1 MPNTQIN
8 FDQQQQQLDMPTT
21 SKSSYQ
27 ECEPLQSVP
36 QQHHHHANDHLMNDH
51 NASKLLSSEDR
62 LSPNLFLNLNFD
74 NSGAIESN
82 ANSLKFEWSNFN
94 PTIINSVPS
103 TTLSMSP
110 VPHASKMSSN
120 CSYISSPTYEFLN
133 IDQQFNI
140 DHFKNE
146 CILNLDHNL
155 LSSVNDN
162 SLISNPIPGRSIE
175 LHSFSLD
182 ETKEL
187 LDLEKPINL
196 NNL

>member
-1 MPNTQIN
+1 MPNSQIN
-8 FDQQQQQLDMPTT
+8 YDQQQQLHDMPST
-21 SKSSYQ
+21 SKSSLQ
-27 ECEPLQSVP
+27 ECETLQSVP
-36 QQHHHHANDHLMNDH
+36 QQHHHHPLMNDH
-51 NASKLLSSEDR
+51 DSSKLLGSEDR

-110 VPHASKMSSN
+110 VPHASKMSST

-155 LSSVNDN
+155 LSSVNDS
-162 SLISNPIPGRSIE
+162 SLISNPNVQSID

-187 LDLEKPINL
+187 LDLEKAPINI
-196 NNL
+196 NI

>member
-1 MPNTQIN
+1 MN
-8 FDQQQQQLDMPTT
+8 FEPQQQQQLEMPST
-21 SKSSYQ
+21 SKSSLQ
-27 ECEPLQSVP
+27 ECETLQSVP
-36 QQHHHHANDHLMNDH
+36 QQHHHHLMNDH
-51 NASKLLSSEDR
+51 DASKLLSSEDR

-103 TTLSMSP
+103 TLSMSP
-110 VPHASKMSSN
+110 VPHASKMSST

-162 SLISNPIPGRSIE
+162 SLISSPIPGRSID

-187 LDLEKPINL
+187 LDLEKPINI
-196 NNL
+196 NI